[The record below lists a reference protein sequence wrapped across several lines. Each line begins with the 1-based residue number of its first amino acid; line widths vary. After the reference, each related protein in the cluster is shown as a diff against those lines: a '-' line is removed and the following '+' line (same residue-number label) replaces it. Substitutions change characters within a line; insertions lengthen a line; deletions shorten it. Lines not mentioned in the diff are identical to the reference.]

1 MAASKFGRKLD
12 PYRRLREPFG
22 VKGVRQWVVN
32 THDPSTIDQNHNLI
46 VKFPRLGVHD
56 VILPGTAR
64 LAFTISLT
72 STDDNRTLVQ
82 NIGQAVI
89 SKTLIKIG
97 STEVMSISNSDIY
110 HCYRDLWK
118 TAQERENS
126 QYQGIDTSN
135 NQNVTKI
142 RVNAG
147 DAGRNSIHDAIAD
160 AYGNNFYIPLDFE
173 MLESHMPFYQTGLQD
188 TLQYELTFNK
198 YSHVIKAQNDAKAKY
213 TIDNIRLEYEIVTQQ
228 ELSQLISRQYAS
240 STVIYYDRVVL
251 SDHKVKNKSEGIWNF
266 DVHDG
271 AKSMK
276 GILILFQEPR
286 EDYQCNTETFY
297 NPKITKVEV
306 TIKGLPNQ
314 LYSHGLTTYQQ
325 WDEARKF
332 LAAGCKRHP
341 EVAMV
346 AKDLGLADVSIGDY
360 LTSKY
365 ALWLDLRSSD
375 DDIIHGNGRRVD
387 SGDTVKIKIEKKKEA
402 AGELNVYIYA
412 IIDAQINIK
421 DGRFITAVY

>member
-1 MAASKFGRKLD
+1 MFL
-12 PYRRLREPFG
+12 L
-22 VKGVRQWVVN
+22 
-32 THDPSTIDQNHNLI
+32 
-46 VKFPRLGVHD
+46 
-56 VILPGTAR
+56 
-64 LAFTISLT
+64 
-72 STDDNRTLVQ
+72 
-82 NIGQAVI
+82 
-89 SKTLIKIG
+89 
-97 STEVMSISNSDIY
+97 
-110 HCYRDLWK
+110 
-118 TAQERENS
+118 
-126 QYQGIDTSN
+126 
-135 NQNVTKI
+135 
-142 RVNAG
+142 
-147 DAGRNSIHDAIAD
+147 
-160 AYGNNFYIPLDFE
+160 
-173 MLESHMPFYQTGLQD
+173 
-188 TLQYELTFNK
+188 
-198 YSHVIKAQNDAKAKY
+198 
-213 TIDNIRLEYEIVTQQ
+213 
-228 ELSQLISRQYAS
+228 
-240 STVIYYDRVVL
+240 
-251 SDHKVKNKSEGIWNF
+251 
-266 DVHDG
+266 
-271 AKSMK
+271 
-276 GILILFQEPR
+276 ILILFQEPR